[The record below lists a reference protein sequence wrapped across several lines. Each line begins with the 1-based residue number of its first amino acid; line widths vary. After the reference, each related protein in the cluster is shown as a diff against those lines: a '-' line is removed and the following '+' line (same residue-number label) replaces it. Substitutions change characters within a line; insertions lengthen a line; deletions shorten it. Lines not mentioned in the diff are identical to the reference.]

1 MLKAIEA
8 RELVE
13 RAINKE
19 IEERR
24 TRAIEKCEEIG
35 KIIEEK
41 ANERYTNATVEC
53 ESDIRAYVIQELKD
67 NGYGATYNDT
77 TKIIVINW

>member
-1 MLKAIEA
+1 MLKANEA

-13 RAINKE
+13 RAITKE
-19 IEERR
+19 IEER
-24 TRAIEKCEEIG
+24 TARATKRCEEIG

-41 ANERYTNATVEC
+41 ANEKYTAISVEC

-77 TKIIVINW
+77 TKTIMINW

>member
-1 MLKAIEA
+1 MLKANEA

-41 ANERYTNATVEC
+41 ANERYTNATVDC

-77 TKIIVINW
+77 TKTIVINW

>member
-13 RAINKE
+13 RAIYKE

-24 TRAIEKCEEIG
+24 ERAQQYCEEIE
-35 KIIEEK
+35 KIIERK
-41 ANERYTNATVEC
+41 ANERYTNATVDC

-67 NGYGATYNDT
+67 NGYGATYNDI
-77 TKIIVINW
+77 TKTIVINW